1 MRAIEL
7 NWIPL
12 HQAEPRFERDQSQR
26 AFEELKAGFERFRLQ
41 RPMQQTYHEHQ
52 LSELAQSQSPI
63 AAMVTCSDSR
73 VSPEIIFDQPLG
85 KIFASR
91 VPGNV
96 ASDSAKWMLEIA
108 IGSLQVPL
116 VFVMGHIGC
125 LAISQIISGVV
136 GPGGHLR
143 DDVYEA
149 VLRVKGREYKDIF
162 SESVEE
168 NVLLT
173 IEKLRL
179 DNHDFAQAIQSGSVA
194 VIGAVYDMQTG
205 EVRIATPDSNT

>member
-1 MRAIEL
+1 MRADAL
-7 NWIPL
+7 TWIPL
-12 HQAEPRFERDQSQR
+12 ERAKTMFECESAQS
-26 AFEELKAGFERFRLQ
+26 AFSELKEGYLRFR
-41 RPMQQTYHEHQ
+41 QQTPLCTTYFNQ
-52 LSELAQSQSPI
+52 DLNELAQAQSPI

-116 VFVMGHIGC
+116 VMVMGHIGC
-125 LAISQIISGVV
+125 LAVSQIISGVV

-149 VLRVKGREYKDIF
+149 VLRVKGRQYKDIF

-179 DNHDFAQAIQSGSVA
+179 DNHEFAQAIQSGGVA

-205 EVRIATPDSNT
+205 EVRIATPDSDS